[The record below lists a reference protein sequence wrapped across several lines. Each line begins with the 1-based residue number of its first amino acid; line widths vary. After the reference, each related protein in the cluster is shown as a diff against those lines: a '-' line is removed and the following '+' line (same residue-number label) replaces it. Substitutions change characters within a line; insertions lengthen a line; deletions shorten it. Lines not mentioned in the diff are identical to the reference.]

1 MLKKII
7 TAIIIISMFVSG
19 INFSYNANSMNV
31 SAVSEGDEEMLSE
44 YAQRVLEITNAERV
58 KEGLS
63 PLNSDDDLNELSE
76 MRADELTETY
86 SHERPDGTMCN
97 TILAEF
103 GISTQNYGENIAYTS
118 LGYSDQPATVAD
130 SWINSEGHREN
141 ILNESYTNIG
151 IGVAYLDG
159 YYYWVQ
165 TFTSD
170 IKKVSTEIVWNI
182 SDDGILEIS
191 GIGDMEN
198 YNENHA
204 PWYSEKDRIKEVIIN
219 NGIKSIGDY
228 AFADCE
234 YIASVKFPETLSKI
248 GTGAF
253 ENCSSLDNIN
263 FPSKLNEI
271 GDYSFRNC
279 KALSDVE
286 IPENI
291 NKIGLS
297 AFSGCDSLESIT
309 IMNSDSEIND
319 TEETIINTAI
329 IHGYRNSTAQAYAEK
344 YGNKFIAIDFVYG
357 DSNQD
362 GEITIADAVLIM
374 QALSNSDEYS
384 FTETGSL
391 SADVLDNDGVS
402 SKDALVVQMVVAN
415 TISAD
420 DLPLTSEFLETNIT
434 L

>member
-1 MLKKII
+1 MKKLIVNLIAVMCSVNIGFMYII
-7 TAIIIISMFVSG
+7 E
-19 INFSYNANSMNV
+19 NNV
-31 SAVSEGDEEMLSE
+31 SAEGDTDTIQDYIQQVWEL
-44 YAQRVLEITNAERV
+44 VNAERV
-58 KEGLS
+58 KQNLS
-63 PLNSDDDLNELSE
+63 PLVLNDDLNEVSE
-76 MRADELTETY
+76 IRANEITEEF
-86 SHERPDGTMCN
+86 SHLRPDGTLCD
-97 TILAEF
+97 TVLAEY
-103 GISTQNYGENIAYTS
+103 GLSTYHYGENIAYTTS
-118 LGYSDQPATVAD
+118 GYSDIV
-130 SWINSEGHREN
+130 SVVVEGWLNSEGHREN

-151 IGVAYLDG
+151 VGIAYMDG
-159 YYYWVQ
+159 LYYWVQ

-182 SDDGILEIS
+182 SDNGVLEIS

-228 AFADCE
+228 AFADCQ
-234 YIASVKFPETLSKI
+234 YITSVKFPETLRKI

-253 ENCSSLDNIN
+253 ESCTSLYNIN

-279 KALSDVE
+279 KALSNVE

-297 AFSGCDSLESIT
+297 AFSSCDSLESIT
-309 IMNSDSEIND
+309 IMNPDCEIND
-319 TEETIINTAI
+319 TKEAIINTAI

-344 YGNKFIAIDFVYG
+344 YGNKFIAIDFIYG

-384 FTETGSL
+384 LTETGSL
-391 SADVLDNDGVS
+391 SADVIDNDGVS

-420 DLPLTSEFLETNIT
+420 DLPLTSEFLETNII

>member
-1 MLKKII
+1 
-7 TAIIIISMFVSG
+7 
-19 INFSYNANSMNV
+19 MN
-31 SAVSEGDEEMLSE
+31 
-44 YAQRVLEITNAERV
+44 
-58 KEGLS
+58 
-63 PLNSDDDLNELSE
+63 
-76 MRADELTETY
+76 ET
-86 SHERPDGTMCN
+86 C
-97 TILAEF
+97 
-103 GISTQNYGENIAYTS
+103 
-118 LGYSDQPATVAD
+118 
-130 SWINSEGHREN
+130 
-141 ILNESYTNIG
+141 
-151 IGVAYLDG
+151 
-159 YYYWVQ
+159 
-165 TFTSD
+165 
-170 IKKVSTEIVWNI
+170 
-182 SDDGILEIS
+182 
-191 GIGDMEN
+191 
-198 YNENHA
+198 
-204 PWYSEKDRIKEVIIN
+204 
-219 NGIKSIGDY
+219 
-228 AFADCE
+228 
-234 YIASVKFPETLSKI
+234 
-248 GTGAF
+248 
-253 ENCSSLDNIN
+253 
-263 FPSKLNEI
+263 
-271 GDYSFRNC
+271 DYSFRNC

-309 IMNSDSEIND
+309 IMNPDCEIND
-319 TEETIINTAI
+319 TEEAIINTAI

-384 FTETGSL
+384 LTETGSL